1 MIKDDFVFKKG
12 LAHMKLSKNF
22 LNSWRILLA
31 SILIISFFQTT
42 PVYASGADLH
52 VEKSL
57 VGSTNLTQ
65 GETGRTY
72 TIVVKNWGTIAS
84 SGQIT
89 VTDTLPAGLTATSI
103 TGGTYWNCVL
113 ATLTCTTNNSINW
126 DDGIV
131 TNESDPITLTVNV
144 AVDAAADVDP
154 HILTNVVNVSGG
166 GDSDPE
172 GNEFELETT
181 VIQKPDLIVTG
192 YELRNEANDAVI
204 APADINAN
212 EAFHIRISVKNQGGA
227 DAGIFYPGVFLDGK
241 PNYGPDNDDYPF
253 GQITY
258 FNDFKIIYGS
268 DGCLAYDPEE
278 NLDPMGSTC
287 NSVRGN
293 YTIYHFPPSLPAGA
307 SDTVD
312 VYIGYTEA
320 EFPNEDYDAVDART
334 GLPAGNYQIY
344 LYADSSGIVEE
355 SIEDNNAYVPI
366 NLSIGYI
373 GFTNSWAGGMSI
385 QSDLPVVSVARPH
398 VGAEITSYAGFST
411 GSLNSYIPML
421 FKGAFGGSYDS
432 AFYVQN
438 VNTSSLANITI
449 NYYDNTGTL
458 NCTKSD
464 SIAPLASKGYWVP
477 TATCDTGS
485 LPAGWV
491 GGVIITSNQPIVAV
505 ARPHVGAQVMTYG
518 GFSTGSL

>member
-204 APADINAN
+204 D
-212 EAFHIRISVKNQGGA
+212 RKSV
-227 DAGIFYPGVFLDGK
+227 V
-241 PNYGPDNDDYPF
+241 
-253 GQITY
+253 
-258 FNDFKIIYGS
+258 
-268 DGCLAYDPEE
+268 
-278 NLDPMGSTC
+278 
-287 NSVRGN
+287 
-293 YTIYHFPPSLPAGA
+293 
-307 SDTVD
+307 
-312 VYIGYTEA
+312 
-320 EFPNEDYDAVDART
+320 
-334 GLPAGNYQIY
+334 
-344 LYADSSGIVEE
+344 
-355 SIEDNNAYVPI
+355 
-366 NLSIGYI
+366 
-373 GFTNSWAGGMSI
+373 
-385 QSDLPVVSVARPH
+385 
-398 VGAEITSYAGFST
+398 
-411 GSLNSYIPML
+411 
-421 FKGAFGGSYDS
+421 
-432 AFYVQN
+432 
-438 VNTSSLANITI
+438 
-449 NYYDNTGTL
+449 
-458 NCTKSD
+458 
-464 SIAPLASKGYWVP
+464 
-477 TATCDTGS
+477 
-485 LPAGWV
+485 
-491 GGVIITSNQPIVAV
+491 
-505 ARPHVGAQVMTYG
+505 
-518 GFSTGSL
+518 